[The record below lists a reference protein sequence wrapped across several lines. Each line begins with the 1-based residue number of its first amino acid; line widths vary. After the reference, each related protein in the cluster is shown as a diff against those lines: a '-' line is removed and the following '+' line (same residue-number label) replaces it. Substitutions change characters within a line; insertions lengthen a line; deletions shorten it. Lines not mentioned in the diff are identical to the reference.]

1 MNQSRIL
8 VVDDEAI
15 ARENLEH
22 VLRKDGYHVETADSG
37 INALKKLSNTEF
49 DLVMTDLKMKQV
61 DGMEVLARTK
71 EQYPDTEVVML
82 TAYATVATAIE
93 AMQKGAYHYIPKPY
107 KIDEVRMIVKRALEK
122 KGLKDELRV
131 MKRDYSRR
139 MGIPFV
145 VGKSR
150 KMQEVIQMVAQIAP
164 TDCNV
169 LIFGETGTGKEL
181 IARAIHQQSHR
192 AEERFLAFNCGAF
205 NEELLTNELFGHEK
219 DAFTGATTTK
229 IGLLETANRGTV
241 FLDEIGDMPHP
252 MQVKLLRVIE
262 ERSLLRVGG
271 TKPISVDIRIVA
283 ATNKD
288 LNKEVETGRFR
299 KDLFYR
305 LNVVS
310 LHLPPLTE
318 RKDDV
323 PLLAHHFLRLYA
335 KGQDKTIEGFSDEAM
350 GILTHYEFPGN
361 IRELENIIERAVALC
376 KDSLISPKHLPQ
388 ELEQYSF
395 KVYRQRVKRLPTL
408 EENELDYIRWVLK
421 QANGN
426 KTRAAEILG
435 IDRVSL
441 WRKLKRWDL
450 ADGSEEEAE
459 EMTK

>member
-1 MNQSRIL
+1 MTKRRIL

-22 VLRKDGYHVETADSG
+22 ILTKDGYEVATADSG
-37 INALKKLSNTEF
+37 ISALKKLSNTEF

-139 MGIPFV
+139 VGIPFV
-145 VGKSR
+145 IGKSR
-150 KMQEVIQMVAQIAP
+150 KMQEVIQMVTQIAP

-181 IARAIHQQSHR
+181 IARAIHQQSNR
-192 AEERFLAFNCGAF
+192 SEERFLAFNCGAF
-205 NEELLTNELFGHEK
+205 TEELLTNELFGHEK

-229 IGLLETANRGTV
+229 IGLLESANRGTV
-241 FLDEIGDMPHP
+241 FLDEIGDMPQS

-271 TKPISVDIRIVA
+271 TQPISVDIRIVA

-288 LNKEVETGRFR
+288 LNKEVGRGGFR

-310 LHLPPLTE
+310 LHLPPLAE
-318 RKDDV
+318 RRDDV
-323 PLLAHHFLRLYA
+323 PLLAHHFLKLYTKA
-335 KGQDKTIEGFSDEAM
+335 QDKSIEGFSDEAM
-350 GILTHYEFPGN
+350 DILINYEFPGN

-376 KDSLISPKHLPQ
+376 GNSLILPKHLPQ

-395 KVYRQRVKRLPTL
+395 KVYRHQGKRFPTL
-408 EENELDYIRWVLK
+408 EENELEYIRWVLK
-421 QANGN
+421 QAHGN

-450 ADGSEEEAE
+450 ADNGEDESE
-459 EMTK
+459 

>member
-107 KIDEVRMIVKRALEK
+107 KIDEVRLIVKRALEK

-131 MKRDYSRR
+131 LKEDRSRGA
-139 MGIPFV
+139 GIPFII
-145 VGKSR
+145 GKSR
-150 KMQEVIQMVAQIAP
+150 KMQEIVQMVAQIAP

-181 IARAIHQQSHR
+181 IARAIHQQSNR
-192 AEERFLAFNCGAF
+192 ADERFLAFNCGAF
-205 NEELLTNELFGHEK
+205 TEELLTNELFGHEK
-219 DAFTGATTTK
+219 DAFTGATSTK
-229 IGLLETANRGTV
+229 IGLLEAANRGTV
-241 FLDEIGDMPHP
+241 FLDEIGDMAAS

-271 TKPISVDIRIVA
+271 TQPISVDIRIVA

-288 LNKEVETGRFR
+288 LNKEVAKGGFR

-310 LHLPPLTE
+310 LQLPPLAE

-323 PLLAHHFLRLYA
+323 PLLAYHFLKLYA
-335 KGQDKTIEGFSDEAM
+335 KAQDKTIEGFSDEAM
-350 GILTHYEFPGN
+350 DILTNYEFPGN

-376 KDSLISPKHLPQ
+376 QDSLISPRHLPQ

-395 KVYRQRVKRLPTL
+395 KVYRQRGKRLPTL
-408 EENELDYIRWVLK
+408 EENELNYIRWVLK

-450 ADGSEEEAE
+450 ADNGEDESE
-459 EMTK
+459 

>member
-1 MNQSRIL
+1 MNKSRIL
-8 VVDDEAI
+8 IVDDEAI

-22 VLRKDGYHVETADSG
+22 ILRKDGYDVVSADSG
-37 INALKKLSNTEF
+37 IAALKKLSKSEF

-71 EQYPDTEVVML
+71 EQYPNTEVVML
-82 TAYATVATAIE
+82 TAYATLSTAIE

-107 KIDEVRMIVKRALEK
+107 KIDEVRMIAKRALEK

-131 MKRDYSRR
+131 LKRDCYRG
-139 MGIPFV
+139 MGVPFII
-145 VGKSR
+145 GKST
-150 KMQEVIQMVAQIAP
+150 KMQELVELVGQIAP

-181 IARAIHQQSHR
+181 FARAIHYQSGR

-205 NEELLTNELFGHEK
+205 TEELLTNELFGHEK

-229 IGLLETANRGTV
+229 IGLLEAANRGTV
-241 FLDEIGDMPHP
+241 FLDEIGDMPAS

-262 ERSLLRVGG
+262 EKSLLRVGG
-271 TKPISVDIRIVA
+271 TQPIKVDIRLVA

-288 LNKEVETGRFR
+288 LNKEVETGGFR

-310 LHLPPLTE
+310 LRLPPLAE

-323 PLLAHHFLRLYA
+323 PLLAHNFLGRYA
-335 KGQDKTIEGFSDEAM
+335 EAQEKTIEGFSDEAM
-350 GILTHYEFPGN
+350 EVLMNYEYPGN
-361 IRELENIIERAVALC
+361 IRELENIVERAVVLC
-376 KDSLISPKHLPQ
+376 NEAEILTKHLPQ
-388 ELEQYSF
+388 ELGQYTL
-395 KVYRQRVKRLPTL
+395 KVYRQSSRQFPTL
-408 EENELDYIRWVLK
+408 EENEVEYVSWILK
-421 QANGN
+421 QVDGN

-441 WRKLKRWDL
+441 WRKLKRWGFDEN
-450 ADGSEEEAE
+450 SEEAL
-459 EMTK
+459 